1 MFRKR
6 QEIQI
11 KTWFMQQPY
20 YLETLLT
27 GNPWIM
33 VGWWGSYLGRSTLHS
48 VPSVWWTDWWWG
60 RTRIN
65 LERDGSA
72 SVHSIKRQRIL
83 QVNKTFFI
91 YRKVVS
97 SNKSHSE
104 ANWFLDH
111 LQPFLVLPFFDQVQ
125 SYTYQV
131 LQTIQMKLILL
142 CDWAELTVLGSAKTA
157 IKFIYK
163 I

>member
-60 RTRIN
+60 RTGIN

-111 LQPFLVLPFFDQVQ
+111 LQPFLVLPFFDQVPN
-125 SYTYQV
+125 
-131 LQTIQMKLILL
+131 KGFALL
-142 CDWAELTVLGSAKTA
+142 TA
-157 IKFIYK
+157 GQY
-163 I
+163 